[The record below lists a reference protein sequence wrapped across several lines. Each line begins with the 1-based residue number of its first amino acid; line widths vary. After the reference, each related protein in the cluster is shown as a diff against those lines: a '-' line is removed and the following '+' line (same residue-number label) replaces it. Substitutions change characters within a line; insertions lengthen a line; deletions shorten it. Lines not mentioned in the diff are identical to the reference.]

1 MSRNGVSSPQGS
13 NLGAQDPTVP
23 KVTCLVTIHGIG
35 FQQPPV
41 GDIPG
46 YADGLHGNL
55 KKALPELLSDD
66 PGRQRSDPGE
76 AGAIYAQSE
85 YPTASHKR
93 EEGLR
98 RLGVWDPTR
107 RTIKIDGAPL
117 VEDAL
122 KDREAIAHIALV
134 YANLE
139 DTGAAHVGAAFD
151 AGVRSLLAS
160 GRYLSVRS
168 SPGWLRRVIGGFG
181 RGGPKA
187 ADGPSLRVRSDIRG
201 MRQAKAAGREPVPS
215 AAPPDGGLVATIL
228 QLENDICVYVCR
240 NDLRVR
246 VRGFVREA
254 LFRLCSRDDVRWVI
268 VNAHSQGTVVAYDVL
283 SGLPP
288 VMAAKIP
295 AVYTFGCPLR
305 KYLDLFAWG
314 NDVGILNGSQW
325 INVWDASDPVADPL
339 MPGPTWK
346 AGMPMPDTVVP
357 PTLFQYWNPDGG
369 DPVPV
374 RNLADRPVD
383 NLLNSANGGLK
394 AHNYWDNVPQVVE
407 PLAQDLARWATSAP
421 VTQQVL

>member
-1 MSRNGVSSPQGS
+1 MSTR
-13 NLGAQDPTVP
+13 DPTAP
-23 KVTCLVTIHGIG
+23 KVTCLLTIHGIG

-41 GDIPG
+41 GDVPG
-46 YADGLHGNL
+46 YADNLHRNL
-55 KKALPELLSDD
+55 KKALPDLVSDD
-66 PGRQRSDPGE
+66 PGRQRSQPGE

-98 RLGVWDPTR
+98 RLGVWDQTH
-107 RTIKIDGAPL
+107 RTIKIDDAPL
-117 VEDAL
+117 VDEAH

-134 YANLE
+134 YASLE
-139 DTGAAHVGAAFD
+139 DVAVPHIGSAVD
-151 AGVRSLLAS
+151 AGIRSLLAS
-160 GRYLSVRS
+160 GRYLSIRS
-168 SPGWLRRVIGGFG
+168 SPGWLRGVVRGLS
-181 RGGPKA
+181 RGGSKA
-187 ADGPSLRVRSDIRG
+187 ANGPCLRVRSDIRG
-201 MRQAKAAGREPVPS
+201 MRQAKAAGRAAVPS
-215 AAPPDGGLVATIL
+215 EAPPDGGLGATIL
-228 QLENDICVYVCR
+228 QLENDVCAYVCR

-246 VRGFVREA
+246 VRAFVREA

-268 VNAHSQGTVVAYDVL
+268 VNAHSQGTVVAFDVL

-295 AVYTFGCPLR
+295 AVYTFGSPLR

-325 INVWDASDPVADPL
+325 LNFWDACDPVADPL
-339 MPGPTWK
+339 TPGPRWK
-346 AGMPMPDTVVP
+346 VGMPVSGVVAP

-374 RNLADRPVD
+374 GNIADRPVD
-383 NLLNSANGGLK
+383 NLAKSADGGLK

-407 PLAQDLARWATSAP
+407 PLAKDLARWATSAP
-421 VTQQVL
+421 VTQPVP